1 QGMQRRLVEAHAA
14 AEKQGARA
22 VAAPVQPVGPIADFL
37 ERELLE
43 RARGSAG
50 RVRDLVPRA
59 ARQQRHVA
67 RLQPGPFHTRGA
79 QPRFARADEVKPR
92 CALVGEADAPGLR
105 QLAAPVRDARE
116 PEVLQDLAQR
126 VGRDDLAV
134 GRMAKHLRRT
144 IMECANARGQNT
156 SNLQSVRGDGM
167 TAILRILALVA
178 AARTPPLPAFPQQP
192 GPPAWVQRG
201 LPGAGHAA
209 LAPLAGTWRTEVS
222 IYGTMGRSPDL
233 PPIVSRDVRTTRV
246 WVADGQYLQDT
257 TEGTVDRQ
265 PYWRRG

>member
-1 QGMQRRLVEAHAA
+1 MQRRLVEAHAA

-67 RLQPGPFHTRGA
+67 RLQPGPFHARGA

-116 PEVLQDLAQR
+116 PESC
-126 VGRDDLAV
+126 
-134 GRMAKHLRRT
+134 RT
-144 IMECANARGQNT
+144 SLSG
-156 SNLQSVRGDGM
+156 SGGM
-167 TAILRILALVA
+167 TWPSDEWLSICDEPSWN
-178 AARTPPLPAFPQQP
+178 ARTP
-192 GPPAWVQRG
+192 
-201 LPGAGHAA
+201 
-209 LAPLAGTWRTEVS
+209 
-222 IYGTMGRSPDL
+222 
-233 PPIVSRDVRTTRV
+233 
-246 WVADGQYLQDT
+246 
-257 TEGTVDRQ
+257 VDRI
-265 PYWRRG
+265 PPTFNR